1 MRSRPPQESKLKNSI
16 KEINQK
22 VNKNRFVFRSV
33 KREQINKLVFRF
45 VCVSVAFVDQILS
58 LDYAVIRNVRHVL
71 NQTGR
76 AAGSSFLQ
84 FGALVPALG
93 LRTPDF
99 DRVQSNNSVPSAN
112 HINFIL

>member
-1 MRSRPPQESKLKNSI
+1 MSKL
-16 KEINQK
+16 
-22 VNKNRFVFRSV
+22 VLRFVRV
-33 KREQINKLVFRF
+33 P
-45 VCVSVAFVDQILS
+45 VSFVDQILAF
-58 LDYAVIRNVRHVL
+58 DYAVIRNVRHVL

-76 AAGSSFLQ
+76 TAGSPFLQ

-99 DRVQSNNSVPSAN
+99 DRMQSNDSVPSAN